1 VRFKGEPI
9 HNPNA
14 THPCAIPFRTGLAEL
29 FGSPLRHGDR
39 GGTIGTHESV
49 ANEARLRT
57 EYGKA
62 IGLNLTK
69 DVFRFR

>member
-14 THPCAIPFRTGLAEL
+14 AHPRAILFRTGLAEV
-29 FGSPLRHGDR
+29 FGFPLRHRDR
-39 GGTIGTHESV
+39 RSTIGTHESV

-62 IGLNLTK
+62 VGLNLTK